1 MGGGGKTETVV
12 DGGLSDD
19 QYQDLADN
27 QVGISGQITDE
38 AAEANKRFD
47 IFDGRF
53 DNVDSSVAGVGSS
66 VDTGFTNI
74 QDLMDKYNTGLNT
87 QLTNANTGIANNA
100 TSMAT
105 NAATNANT
113 LSDLNTSV
121 TGGFDEAGRR
131 FDTVDA
137 ANTNMQNAVDQGFV
151 DQAQGF
157 TDAQADRTAQFGAAQ
172 DDRTNQ
178 FSAASDALSTGFNDA
193 NTALT
198 QTQANVLDGQGGL
211 QSSLDT
217 MADTADIYATQSLEN
232 QAGLASNQEGFTS
245 SFDDYVERYGEDAEL
260 AQQTRADMQKA
271 NANANQ
277 RLREDIGNYANA
289 SVAGTENLGNA
300 LMASTNALG
309 SAVEGG
315 FSDLSAENS
324 AISGSLEGGFNTL
337 GDTYEATQNNLGNRM
352 NNLKSL
358 LNQTGADLDANTR
371 AQYQALSSSF
381 DENGQLIS
389 NSIDAQGNTLT
400 RTMDDQGN
408 MITSKFD
415 ASGQQ
420 VDQVSTNVNEVLTQ
434 AENNQKHNLNSL
446 NEIGNIV
453 NFGFADTNKLIDG
466 ATDLNALGFAENNAN
481 IAEST
486 RPLITGMNR
495 LEAGRVDSNNS
506 MDDIRKGLD
515 TGFASISRAN
525 DLSDINNNLERI
537 NSNNISTNT
546 SLRDLDLSMG
556 NRFNDASKE
565 LSLGFNNIGAG
576 QITAARD
583 LAKVASTQNDLDIGM
598 RQNFHQLGNAF
609 DDTGAL
615 IKSSIDAQGNT
626 ITRNMDQQGNLLL
639 RSFDVTGRAIGD
651 KVININRSLADL
663 QNMQNVQGANAS
675 MGNLSPAMS
684 GQVPVSGF
692 ASPFATTR

>member
-1 MGGGGKTETVV
+1 MGGGGTTTV

-47 IFDGRF
+47 TFDGRF
-53 DNVDSSVAGVGSS
+53 DTVDSSVAGVGSS
-66 VDTGFTNI
+66 VNTGFTNI
-74 QDLMDKYNTGLNT
+74 QDLMDKYNTSLNT

-100 TSMAT
+100 TSMAN
-105 NAATNANT
+105 NATANANT

-137 ANTNMQNAVDQGFV
+137 ANTNMQNTVDQGFV

-157 TDAQADRTAQFGAAQ
+157 SDAQADRTAQFGAAQ

-434 AENNQKHNLNSL
+434 AENNQKNNLNSL

-515 TGFASISRAN
+515 TGFANISRAN

-651 KVININRSLADL
+651 KVININRSLTDL

>member
-198 QTQANVLDGQGGL
+198 QTQANVLNGQGGL

-434 AENNQKHNLNSL
+434 AENNQKNNLNSL

-515 TGFASISRAN
+515 TGFANISRAN

>member
-1 MGGGGKTETVV
+1 MGGGGTTTV

-47 IFDGRF
+47 VFDGRF

-66 VDTGFTNI
+66 VNTGFTNI
-74 QDLMDKYNTGLNT
+74 QDLMDKYNTSLNT

-100 TSMAT
+100 TSMAN
-105 NAATNANT
+105 NATANANS

-157 TDAQADRTAQFGAAQ
+157 SDAQADRTAQFGAAQ

-198 QTQANVLDGQGGL
+198 QTQANVLNGQGGL

-245 SFDDYVERYGEDAEL
+245 SFDDYVERYGEDTEL

-420 VDQVSTNVNEVLTQ
+420 VDQVSTNVNQVLTQ
-434 AENNQKHNLNSL
+434 AENNQKNISGL
-446 NEIGNIV
+446 GNIV
-453 NFGFADTNKLIDG
+453 EGEFAGTNKLIDG

-481 IAEST
+481 IAEYT

-495 LEAGRVDSNNS
+495 LEADFIDSNNS
-506 MDDIRKGLD
+506 MDAIRKGLD

-525 DLSDINNNLERI
+525 DLGEINNNLERI

-565 LSLGFNNIGAG
+565 LSTGFNNIGAG

-583 LAKVASTQNDLDIGM
+583 LAKVASTQNDLDMGM

>member
-1 MGGGGKTETVV
+1 MGGGGETVV

-47 IFDGRF
+47 TFDGRF

-66 VDTGFTNI
+66 VNTGFTNI
-74 QDLMDKYNTGLNT
+74 QDLMDKYNTSLNT

-100 TSMAT
+100 TSMAN
-105 NAATNANT
+105 NATANANS

-137 ANTNMQNAVDQGFV
+137 ANTNMQNTVDQGFV

-157 TDAQADRTAQFGAAQ
+157 SDAQADRTAQFGAAQ

-245 SFDDYVERYGEDAEL
+245 SFDNYVERYGEDAEL

-337 GDTYEATQNNLGNRM
+337 GNTYEATQNNLGNRM
-352 NNLKSL
+352 NNLKAL

-389 NSIDAQGNTLT
+389 NSIDAKGNTLT

-420 VDQVSTNVNEVLTQ
+420 VDQVSTNVNQVLTQ
-434 AENNQKHNLNSL
+434 AENNQKNISGL
-446 NEIGNIV
+446 GNIV
-453 NFGFADTNKLIDG
+453 EGEFANANNLTASGFADINGNMTLKN
-466 ATDLNALGFAENNAN
+466 
-481 IAEST
+481 
-486 RPLITGMNR
+486 
-495 LEAGRVDSNNS
+495 
-506 MDDIRKGLD
+506 
-515 TGFASISRAN
+515 N
-525 DLSDINNNLERI
+525 DLSDILRNNRVDYNNNRDNLRKDI
-537 NSNNISTNT
+537 DVGFANNLNANNAELTASMRSLQDNVNT
-546 SLRDLDLSMG
+546 
-556 NRFNDASKE
+556 
-565 LSLGFNNIGAG
+565 GFNRIDAG

-583 LAKVASTQNDLDIGM
+583 LAKVASTQNDLDMGM

-651 KVININRSLADL
+651 KVININRSLTDL

>member
-1 MGGGGKTETVV
+1 MGGGGTTTV

-47 IFDGRF
+47 TFDGRF
-53 DNVDSSVAGVGSS
+53 DTVDSSVAGVGSS
-66 VDTGFTNI
+66 VNTGFTNI
-74 QDLMDKYNTGLNT
+74 QDLMDKYNTSLNT

-100 TSMAT
+100 TSMAN
-105 NAATNANT
+105 NATANANT

-198 QTQANVLDGQGGL
+198 QTQANVLNGQGGL

-434 AENNQKHNLNSL
+434 AENNQKNNLNSL

-515 TGFASISRAN
+515 TGFANISRAN

-651 KVININRSLADL
+651 KVININRSLTDL

>member
-1 MGGGGKTETVV
+1 M
-12 DGGLSDD
+12 
-19 QYQDLADN
+19 
-27 QVGISGQITDE
+27 
-38 AAEANKRFD
+38 
-47 IFDGRF
+47 
-53 DNVDSSVAGVGSS
+53 
-66 VDTGFTNI
+66 
-74 QDLMDKYNTGLNT
+74 
-87 QLTNANTGIANNA
+87 
-100 TSMAT
+100 
-105 NAATNANT
+105 
-113 LSDLNTSV
+113 
-121 TGGFDEAGRR
+121 
-131 FDTVDA
+131 
-137 ANTNMQNAVDQGFV
+137 
-151 DQAQGF
+151 
-157 TDAQADRTAQFGAAQ
+157 
-172 DDRTNQ
+172 
-178 FSAASDALSTGFNDA
+178 
-193 NTALT
+193 
-198 QTQANVLDGQGGL
+198 
-211 QSSLDT
+211 
-217 MADTADIYATQSLEN
+217 
-232 QAGLASNQEGFTS
+232 
-245 SFDDYVERYGEDAEL
+245 
-260 AQQTRADMQKA
+260 
-271 NANANQ
+271 
-277 RLREDIGNYANA
+277 
-289 SVAGTENLGNA
+289 LGNI
-300 LMASTNALG
+300 
-309 SAVEGG
+309 
-315 FSDLSAENS
+315 
-324 AISGSLEGGFNTL
+324 AIDRE
-337 GDTYEATQNNLGNRM
+337 
-352 NNLKSL
+352 
-358 LNQTGADLDANTR
+358 
-371 AQYQALSSSF
+371 
-381 DENGQLIS
+381 
-389 NSIDAQGNTLT
+389 
-400 RTMDDQGN
+400 
-408 MITSKFD
+408 
-415 ASGQQ
+415 
-420 VDQVSTNVNEVLTQ
+420 
-434 AENNQKHNLNSL
+434 
-446 NEIGNIV
+446 
-453 NFGFADTNKLIDG
+453 FADTNKLIDG

-525 DLSDINNNLERI
+525 DLGEINNNLERI

>member
-19 QYQDLADN
+19 QYTNLTTN
-27 QVGISGQITDE
+27 QEGISGQITTEGQE
-38 AAEANKRFD
+38 AGKRFD
-47 IFDGRF
+47 TLDGRF
-53 DNVDSSVAGVGSS
+53 DTVDSSVAGVGSS
-66 VDTGFTNI
+66 VNTGFTNI

-198 QTQANVLDGQGGL
+198 QTQANVLNGQGGL

-434 AENNQKHNLNSL
+434 AENNQNKLSGVSL
-446 NEIGNIV
+446 AIDRE
-453 NFGFADTNKLIDG
+453 FAGTNKLIDG
-466 ATDLNALGFAENNAN
+466 VADLNALGFAENNAN

-525 DLSDINNNLERI
+525 DLGEINNNLERI

>member
-1 MGGGGKTETVV
+1 MGGGGTTTV

-47 IFDGRF
+47 TFDGRF
-53 DNVDSSVAGVGSS
+53 DTVDSSVAGVGSS
-66 VDTGFTNI
+66 VNTGFTNI
-74 QDLMDKYNTGLNT
+74 QDLMDKYNTSLNT

-100 TSMAT
+100 TSMAN
-105 NAATNANT
+105 NATANANT

-434 AENNQKHNLNSL
+434 AENNQKNNLNSL

-515 TGFASISRAN
+515 TGFANISRAN

-651 KVININRSLADL
+651 KVININRSLTDL

>member
-1 MGGGGKTETVV
+1 MGGGGETVV

-47 IFDGRF
+47 TFDGRF

-66 VDTGFTNI
+66 VNTGFTNI
-74 QDLMDKYNTGLNT
+74 QDLMDKYNTSLNT

-100 TSMAT
+100 TSMSNNAT
-105 NAATNANT
+105 ANANS
-113 LSDLNTSV
+113 LSDLSTNVS
-121 TGGFDEAGRR
+121 GGFDEAGRR

-157 TDAQADRTAQFGAAQ
+157 SDAQADRTAQFGAAQ

-420 VDQVSTNVNEVLTQ
+420 VDQVSTNVNQVLTQ
-434 AENNQKHNLNSL
+434 AENNQKNT
-446 NEIGNIV
+446 GN
-453 NFGFADTNKLIDG
+453 LIDG
-466 ATDLNALGFAENNAN
+466 LGNFVTDGFAKTT
-481 IAEST
+481 S
-486 RPLITGMNR
+486 PLITGMNR
-495 LEAGRVDSNNS
+495 LEAGRIDSNNS
-506 MDDIRKGLD
+506 IDDIRKGLD
-515 TGFASISRAN
+515 TGFANISRAN

-565 LSLGFNNIGAG
+565 LSTGFDNIGAG

-583 LAKVASTQNDLDIGM
+583 LAKVASTQNDLDMGM

-651 KVININRSLADL
+651 KVININRSLTDL

-684 GQVPVSGF
+684 GKVPVSGF

>member
-1 MGGGGKTETVV
+1 MGGGGKTVV

-47 IFDGRF
+47 TFDGRF

-100 TSMAT
+100 TSMAN
-105 NAATNANT
+105 NATANANT
-113 LSDLNTSV
+113 LSDLSTSV

-172 DDRTNQ
+172 DNRTNQ

-198 QTQANVLDGQGGL
+198 QTQANVLNGQGGL

-232 QAGLASNQEGFTS
+232 QAGIASNQEGFTS
-245 SFDDYVERYGEDAEL
+245 SFDDYVERYGEDTEL

-277 RLREDIGNYANA
+277 RLREDIGSFANSA
-289 SVAGTENLGNA
+289 SADRQSISNEMDTQFAELGNTVDGGFTSA
-300 LMASTNALG
+300 AASTQAAINANKEDNT
-309 SAVEGG
+309 AV
-315 FSDLSAENS
+315 L
-324 AISGSLEGGFNTL
+324 
-337 GDTYEATQNNLGNRM
+337 
-352 NNLKSL
+352 
-358 LNQTGADLDANTR
+358 
-371 AQYQALSSSF
+371 
-381 DENGQLIS
+381 
-389 NSIDAQGNTLT
+389 
-400 RTMDDQGN
+400 
-408 MITSKFD
+408 
-415 ASGQQ
+415 
-420 VDQVSTNVNEVLTQ
+420 
-434 AENNQKHNLNSL
+434 
-446 NEIGNIV
+446 
-453 NFGFADTNKLIDG
+453 NKLQYD
-466 ATDLNALGFAENNAN
+466 
-481 IAEST
+481 
-486 RPLITGMNR
+486 
-495 LEAGRVDSNNS
+495 
-506 MDDIRKGLD
+506 LD
-515 TGFASISRAN
+515 TG
-525 DLSDINNNLERI
+525 LENLD
-537 NSNNISTNT
+537 S
-546 SLRDLDLSMG
+546 
-556 NRFNDASKE
+556 
-565 LSLGFNNIGAG
+565 G
-576 QITAARD
+576 QVVAARD
-583 LAKVASTQNDLDIGM
+583 MAKIASTQTDIDM
-598 RQNFHQLGNAF
+598 SLRQNFKQLGNAF
-609 DDTGAL
+609 DDNGQL
-615 IKSSIDAQGNT
+615 IANSIDEQGNT
-626 ITRNMDQQGNLLL
+626 ISRSVDEQGNLLL
-639 RSFDVTGRAIGD
+639 RSFDMTGAAIGE
-651 KVININRSLADL
+651 KVLNVRSTLRDL
-663 QNMQNVQGANAS
+663 QAMQNVQGANAS

-684 GQVPVSGF
+684 GDVPTSGF

>member
-1 MGGGGKTETVV
+1 MGGGGDTVV

-38 AAEANKRFD
+38 AAEASKRFD
-47 IFDGRF
+47 TFDGRF
-53 DNVDSSVAGVGSS
+53 DNVDSSVEGVGSS
-66 VDTGFTNI
+66 VSTGFTNI
-74 QDLMDKYNTGLNT
+74 QDLMDKYNTSLNT
-87 QLTNANTGIANNA
+87 QLTNANTGITNNA
-100 TSMAT
+100 TSMAN
-105 NAATNANT
+105 NATANANS

-131 FDTVDA
+131 FDTVDT

-157 TDAQADRTAQFGAAQ
+157 SDAQADRTSQFGAAQ

-198 QTQANVLDGQGGL
+198 QTQANVLNGQGGL

-245 SFDDYVERYGEDAEL
+245 SFDDYVERYGEDAEV
-260 AQQTRADMQKA
+260 AQQTRADMQTA

-315 FSDLSAENS
+315 FSDLSAENT

-420 VDQVSTNVNEVLTQ
+420 VDQVSTNVNQVLTQ
-434 AENNQKHNLNSL
+434 AENNQKNT
-446 NEIGNIV
+446 GN
-453 NFGFADTNKLIDG
+453 LIDG
-466 ATDLNALGFAENNAN
+466 LGNFVTDGFAETT
-481 IAEST
+481 S
-486 RPLITGMNR
+486 PLITGMNR
-495 LEAGRVDSNNS
+495 LEAGRIDSNNS

-525 DLSDINNNLERI
+525 DLGDINNNLERI

-556 NRFNDASKE
+556 NRFDDASKE
-565 LSLGFNNIGAG
+565 LSTGFNNIGAG

-651 KVININRSLADL
+651 KVININRSLTDL

>member
-1 MGGGGKTETVV
+1 MGGGGTTTV

-100 TSMAT
+100 TSMAN
-105 NAATNANT
+105 NATANANT

-198 QTQANVLDGQGGL
+198 QTQANVLNGQGGL

-434 AENNQKHNLNSL
+434 AENNQKNNLNSL

-453 NFGFADTNKLIDG
+453 NFGYAGTNKLIDG
-466 ATDLNALGFAENNAN
+466 VADLNALGFAENNAN

-515 TGFASISRAN
+515 TGFANISRAN

>member
-1 MGGGGKTETVV
+1 MGGGGDTVV

-38 AAEANKRFD
+38 SAEANKRFD
-47 IFDGRF
+47 TFDGRF

-66 VDTGFTNI
+66 VNTGFTNI
-74 QDLMDKYNTGLNT
+74 QDLMDKYNTSLNT
-87 QLTNANTGIANNA
+87 QLTNANTGISNNA
-100 TSMAT
+100 TSMSNNAT
-105 NAATNANT
+105 ANANS
-113 LSDLNTSV
+113 LSDLSTNVS
-121 TGGFDEAGRR
+121 GGFDEAGRR

-157 TDAQADRTAQFGAAQ
+157 SDAQADRTAQFGAAQ

-178 FSAASDALSTGFNDA
+178 FSSASDALSTGFNDA

-198 QTQANVLDGQGGL
+198 ETQANVLNGQGGL

-245 SFDDYVERYGEDAEL
+245 SFDDYVERYGEDTEL
-260 AQQTRADMQKA
+260 AQQTRADMQTA

-420 VDQVSTNVNEVLTQ
+420 VDQVSTNVNQVLTQ
-434 AENNQKHNLNSL
+434 AENNQNKLSGVSDAIDR
-446 NEIGNIV
+446 E
-453 NFGFADTNKLIDG
+453 FADTNKLIDG

-481 IAEST
+481 IAEYT

-495 LEAGRVDSNNS
+495 LEAGRIDSNNS

-525 DLSDINNNLERI
+525 DLGDINNNLERI
-537 NSNNISTNT
+537 NFNNISTNT

-565 LSLGFNNIGAG
+565 LSTGFNNIGAG

-583 LAKVASTQNDLDIGM
+583 LAKVASTQNDLDMGM

-651 KVININRSLADL
+651 KVININRSLTDL